1 MNNRKGG
8 VNVRQSRLF
17 NQKVAIIAFLTLLVT
32 MIFAVKTEAAV
43 PPPPTEA
50 QNTLGFEREDFYLP
64 RPQNHAVTNNAK
76 LSTQYKNVVEVT
88 QDTTYQYG
96 VMWYKDKI
104 DLNKNFVFESYVY
117 LGNKSHSQGGAD
129 GITVTFHNDPL
140 GLNATGGSGQGI
152 GAYPGPTDSSWR
164 DYGVVRRGISFE
176 LDTYFNGA
184 TNDYDRFLDSSTI
197 NQGHIGVVTLKDT
210 YNELKVTP
218 HEKVGYINGYNSLTD
233 NTWRYLSVEWDKYLG
248 VMTFKVDNFRT
259 IEHRIN
265 NVYSTFGSNMVHWGM
280 TGSTGQYHN
289 SQHVALT
296 SLPNKPNPEI
306 EKKVRNVSKGEYTFQ
321 KQTKARPGEEVEFE
335 MKITNSDSINNMGPL
350 RDARFR
356 DMLPSQLEYGAWSIS
371 TPYGSR
377 NLTDAQWL
385 GMLRDAYAY
394 GTGSESIHA
403 EDDTYTFKV
412 KATVKSNTPKGT
424 YRNTGK
430 VTGRNL
436 SATKKVESS
445 ADVIVE
451 DQGKQIRVIK
461 KDLSFKPLPNAT
473 FSIKNS
479 SGATVVSNV
488 KTNSQG
494 EYISPVLPFGTYT
507 VIETQP
513 PPGYVIVEGDTKSV
527 TLANNGGP
535 SIVDVSFY
543 NRKGAS
549 IKIVKKDKRTGD
561 LLKDASYEIKN
572 GSTVIANSS
581 TAVTNIQGEYSING
595 LQSGIYT
602 VTEKSPPPGYK
613 LATTNTQTA
622 YVNVGDEKVFTFENE
637 KAVGKL
643 KIIKVDENNPKK
655 RLPGAIF
662 RVLKN
667 ASSGV
672 VETGL
677 TTDANGEIEVEL
689 APGTYYV
696 QELTPPPGYTAD
708 RTSRKVD
715 IVDGQT
721 TEIQFTNKP
730 RPGKLQVIKVDKD
743 QPSKRLAKAEF
754 SIVRDNDG
762 VPTPAVPNVTT
773 NSNGLAN
780 ISNLIPGIY
789 TVTEVKPPPGYDNA
803 DPISKSVEV
812 LPLDTATVQFENT
825 KTVGQVKIVKVD
837 QKNHAIR
844 LPNATFEIAK
854 KVSGQYRILETGN
867 TNAQGEFLSQKLDP
881 GTYYVRETKA
891 PDGYEIVDASWKE
904 FTISESGVQ
913 TLTFENLKEEKD
925 KVLHIRQSVIKPN
938 KELVI
943 PKKGYVD
950 FTSQDNERVF
960 SVIANSSTIDKPA
973 EIKQE
978 LFASRLVPG
987 AETTLTADYR
997 IPEYYELIGSIVT
1010 NTDNNLGNK
1019 HQSANTGELIKGDVV
1034 LDYKKADQYW
1044 VTYFIQPSLEAKSS
1058 PYFYSWH
1065 NLMNNFGTFTT
1076 KK

>member
-1 MNNRKGG
+1 MNKRKGG

-17 NQKVAIIAFLTLLVT
+17 NQKIAIIAFLTLLVT

-50 QNTLGFEREDFYLP
+50 QNTLGFEREDFVIP
-64 RPQNHAVTNNAK
+64 RPQNHAVTNNAR
-76 LSTQYKNVVEVT
+76 LSSQYKNVVEVT

-104 DLNKNFVFESYVY
+104 DLNKNFIFESYVY
-117 LGNKSHSQGGAD
+117 LGNKNHSQGGAD

-152 GAYPGPTDSSWR
+152 GAYPGPTDDSWR
-164 DYGVVRRGISFE
+164 EYGVVRRGVSFE

-184 TNDYDRFLDSSTI
+184 SNDYDKGLNFSTV

-210 YNELKVTP
+210 YDQLKVTP

-233 NTWRYLSVEWDKYLG
+233 NTWRYLYVEWDKYLG
-248 VMTFKVDNFRT
+248 VMTFKVDDFRS

-265 NVYSTFGSNMVHWGM
+265 NIYSMFGSNMVYWGM

-356 DMLPSQLEYGAWSIS
+356 DILPSQLEYGAWSVS
-371 TPYGSR
+371 TPYGNR
-377 NLTDAQWL
+377 NLSDYQWL
-385 GMLRDAYAY
+385 SMLRDAYPY
-394 GTGSESIHA
+394 GTGGESIHS

-412 KATVKSNTPKGT
+412 KATVKSNTPEGK

-436 SATKKVESS
+436 TATKKVESS

-451 DQGKQIRVIK
+451 EEGRQIRIIK
-461 KDLSFKPLPNAT
+461 NDTSGKVLANAE
-473 FSIKNS
+473 FNIKNS
-479 SGATVVSNV
+479 AGTVVV
-488 KTNSQG
+488 PRAVTNSNG
-494 EYISPVLPFGTYT
+494 EYLSPVLPFGTYT
-507 VIETQP
+507 VTETKVP
-513 PPGYVIVEGDTKSV
+513 NGYLMPDNPKKTVV
-527 TLANNGGP
+527 LANYHP
-535 SIVDVSFY
+535 KIVDVTFT
-543 NRKGAS
+543 NQKGAS
-549 IKIVKKDKRTGD
+549 IKIIKKDKNTGA
-561 LLKDASYEIKN
+561 LLKDARYEITSYGTMVADSN
-572 GSTVIANSS
+572 
-581 TAVTNIQGEYSING
+581 TAITNNQGQYVLGG
-595 LQSGIYT
+595 LKTSNYT
-602 VTEKSPPPGYK
+602 VTEKTPPPGYK
-613 LATTNTQTA
+613 LAKNNVQTQYIFA
-622 YVNVGDEKVFTFENE
+622 GNEKVFTFENE

-655 RLPGAIF
+655 RLPGATF
-662 RVLKN
+662 RVLRT

-677 TTDANGEIEVEL
+677 ITDAKGEVEVEL

-708 RTSRKVD
+708 RTARKVE
-715 IVDGQT
+715 IVDDQT

-743 QPSKRLAKAEF
+743 LPSKRLAKAEF
-754 SIVRDNDG
+754 SIIRDNDG
-762 VPTPAVPNVTT
+762 VPSPAVPVVKT
-773 NSNGLAN
+773 NNNGLAN
-780 ISNLIPGIY
+780 ATNLVPGIY

-803 DPISKSVEV
+803 EPISKSVEV

-854 KVSGQYRILETGN
+854 KVGGQYRILETGK